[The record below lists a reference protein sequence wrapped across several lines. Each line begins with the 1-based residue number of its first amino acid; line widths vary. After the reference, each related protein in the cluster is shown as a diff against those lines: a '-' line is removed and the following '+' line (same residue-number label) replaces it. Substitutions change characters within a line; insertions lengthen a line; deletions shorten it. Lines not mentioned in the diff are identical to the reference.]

1 MIENFRQKLIR
12 AIDDQ
17 FIGKAE
23 RLPSPSPSCICLEE
37 NVVRNSVSYYHQ
49 IGEYLTILFT
59 LMTVQ
64 LQTTTL
70 CSEMSPFDLEM
81 NYLATQ
87 IRQDFFIFCFVGK
100 TRFLSARLSASL

>member
-1 MIENFRQKLIR
+1 MIEKFRQKLIR

-23 RLPSPSPSCICLEE
+23 RLPSPSPSCI
-37 NVVRNSVSYYHQ
+37 
-49 IGEYLTILFT
+49 